1 MLYKVVLFQ
10 PYLRKHILNFG
21 KYLKDFEFVVER
33 PTSGNF
39 YKSQLPT
46 SYEKEI
52 NRIKTNRFNKW
63 RRFFGLLNVRIKSD
77 TKADLFF
84 TYGCLLFTNKPYCVY
99 VENGVAL
106 YNYDIRIAEHP
117 LAQLLFSF
125 LVRRKN
131 LKKLIF
137 MSEAGQKSFLA
148 TIPYSRKTREIIAK
162 KSIQIYPLIEQKNV
176 HPKTFS
182 GTLKLLFAGMFYIKG
197 GIELVHAFAKLREKY
212 NAVELTLVTPLHTL
226 KDTDVQMIRAIPG
239 LTLLDATLNEAE
251 MNALYA
257 NNDIFLLP
265 TYRDGFGLV
274 LVEAISCGMPLIC
287 TDQYATTEVAIS
299 GFNAFVYPNHPL
311 KDYDTQSYRLLG
323 KYYNPKDFYTD
334 LFRLQKKGA
343 LKPVEDFLAIS
354 IEAFL
359 LHPALLETYSHNSLE
374 LYDKKFHQNRIS
386 KRIESVFL
394 QAVTH

>member
-1 MLYKVVLFQ
+1 MKRKIVLFQ

-63 RRFFGLLNVRIKSD
+63 RRFFGLLNVRIKFD

-131 LKKLIF
+131 LQKLIF

-212 NAVELTLVTPLHTL
+212 HAVELTLVTPLHTL
-226 KDTDVQMIRAIPG
+226 KDTDVQRICAIPG
-239 LTLLDATLNEAE
+239 LNLLDATLNEAE

-257 NNDIFLLP
+257 SHDIFLLP

-274 LVEAISCGMPLIC
+274 LVEAISWGMPLIC

-299 GFNAFVYPNHPL
+299 DFNAFVYPNHPL
-311 KDYDTQSYRLLG
+311 KDYDEKTYCLLG

-334 LFRLQKKGA
+334 YFRLQQENA
-343 LKPVEDFLAIS
+343 LKPLEDFMYTS

-359 LHPALLETYSHNSLE
+359 KNPDLIGKFSQNALE
-374 LYDKKFHQNRIS
+374 LYTKKFHQDLITERIH
-386 KRIESVFL
+386 SVFL
-394 QAVTH
+394 RALAQ